1 MIYTVTLNPAV
12 DYIVR
17 LDAFADGTVNRSL
30 SESIQFGGKGINV
43 STVLTALGIRNTALG
58 FVAGFTGRAL
68 DEGLRQM
75 GVDTRFIV
83 LPSGMTRIN
92 VKIKAQQESEING
105 NGPRIDLNS
114 LDRFY
119 YLLSSLVPGDYLILA
134 GSIPPSLPQT
144 IYRSILE
151 RLSGRNIRV
160 MLDTEGEALL
170 CALSYRPFLIKP
182 NRTELRALTGRPCST
197 DADVQRGAAYLQ
209 RLGAR
214 NVLVSLA
221 GDGAVLLD
229 ETGELHRMRAP
240 SGTVRNSV
248 GAGDSML
255 AGFLAG
261 LLQNGTYSTALRL
274 GVAAGSATAFS
285 EKLADRASII
295 RLFNALKI

>member
-12 DYIVR
+12 DYIVH
-17 LDAFADGTVNRSL
+17 LDAFAGGTINRSL

-43 STVLTALGIRNTALG
+43 STVLTSLGIRNTALG

-170 CALSYRPFLIKP
+170 CALPYRPFLIKP
-182 NRTELRALTGRPCST
+182 NRTELMALTGRPCST

-209 RLGAR
+209 RLGAQ

-229 ETGELHRMRAP
+229 ETGEFHRMRAP
-240 SGTVRNSV
+240 FGTVRNSV

-274 GVAAGSATAFS
+274 GIAAGSATAFS

-295 RLFNALKI
+295 RLFNMLKI

>member
-12 DYIVR
+12 DYIVH
-17 LDAFADGTVNRSL
+17 LDTFADGTVNRSL

-43 STVLTALGIRNTALG
+43 STVLTSLGIRNTALG

-75 GVDTRFIV
+75 GVDTRFII
-83 LPSGMTRIN
+83 LPSGITRIN

-105 NGPRIDLNS
+105 NGPRIDLDS

-144 IYRSILE
+144 IYRNILE
-151 RLSGRNIRV
+151 RLSNRNIRV
-160 MLDTEGEALL
+160 ILDTEGEALL
-170 CALSYRPFLIKP
+170 CSLPYRPFLIKP
-182 NRTELRALTGRPCST
+182 NRTELTELTGRPCST
-197 DADVQRGAAYLQ
+197 DADVQRGA
-209 RLGAR
+209 RLSAASGR
-214 NVLVSLA
+214 PNVLVSLA
-221 GDGAVLLD
+221 GDGAILLD

-261 LLQNGTYSTALRL
+261 LLHSGSYSTALRL
-274 GVAAGSATAFS
+274 GIAAGSATAFS
-285 EKLADRASII
+285 ERLADRASIMK
-295 RLFNALKI
+295 LLTMLQN

>member
-1 MIYTVTLNPAV
+1 M
-12 DYIVR
+12 
-17 LDAFADGTVNRSL
+17 
-30 SESIQFGGKGINV
+30 
-43 STVLTALGIRNTALG
+43 
-58 FVAGFTGRAL
+58 AGFTGRTL

-75 GVDTRFIV
+75 GVDTRFII
-83 LPSGMTRIN
+83 LPSGITRIN

-105 NGPRIDLNS
+105 NGPRIDLDS

-144 IYRSILE
+144 IYRNILE
-151 RLSGRNIRV
+151 RLSNRNIRV
-160 MLDTEGEALL
+160 ILDTEGEALL
-170 CALSYRPFLIKP
+170 CSLPYRPFLIKP
-182 NRTELRALTGRPCST
+182 NRTELTELTGRPCST

-209 RLGAR
+209 RLGAQ

-221 GDGAVLLD
+221 GDGAILLD
-229 ETGELHRMRAP
+229 ETGELYRMRAP

-261 LLQNGTYSTALRL
+261 LLHSGSYSTALRL
-274 GVAAGSATAFS
+274 GIAAGSATAFS
-285 EKLADRASII
+285 ERLADRASIMK
-295 RLFNALKI
+295 LLTMLQN

>member
-12 DYIVR
+12 DYIVH
-17 LDAFADGTVNRSL
+17 LDTFADGTVNRSL

-43 STVLTALGIRNTALG
+43 STVLTSLGIRNTALG

-75 GVDTRFIV
+75 GVDTRFII
-83 LPSGMTRIN
+83 LPSGITRIN

-105 NGPRIDLNS
+105 NGPRIDLDS

-144 IYRSILE
+144 IYRNILE
-151 RLSGRNIRV
+151 RLSNRNIRV
-160 MLDTEGEALL
+160 ILDTEGEALL
-170 CALSYRPFLIKP
+170 CSLPYRPFLIKP
-182 NRTELRALTGRPCST
+182 NRTELTELTGRPCST

-209 RLGAR
+209 RLGAQ

-221 GDGAVLLD
+221 GDGAILLD

-261 LLQNGTYSTALRL
+261 LLHSGSYSTALRL
-274 GVAAGSATAFS
+274 GIAAGSATAFS
-285 EKLADRASII
+285 ERLADRASIMK
-295 RLFNALKI
+295 LLTMLQN

>member
-12 DYIVR
+12 DYIVH
-17 LDAFADGTVNRSL
+17 LDTFADGTVNRSL

-43 STVLTALGIRNTALG
+43 STVLTSLGIRNTALG
-58 FVAGFTGRAL
+58 FVAGFTGRTL

-75 GVDTRFIV
+75 GVDTRFII
-83 LPSGMTRIN
+83 LPSGITRIN

-105 NGPRIDLNS
+105 NGPRIDLDS

-144 IYRSILE
+144 IYRNILE
-151 RLSGRNIRV
+151 RLSNRNIRV
-160 MLDTEGEALL
+160 ILDTEGEALL
-170 CALSYRPFLIKP
+170 CSLPYRPFLIKP
-182 NRTELRALTGRPCST
+182 NRTELTELTGRPCST

-209 RLGAR
+209 RLGAQ

-221 GDGAVLLD
+221 GDGAILLD
-229 ETGELHRMRAP
+229 ETGELYRMRAP

-261 LLQNGTYSTALRL
+261 LLHSGSYSTALRL
-274 GVAAGSATAFS
+274 GIAAGSATAFS
-285 EKLADRASII
+285 ERLADRASIMK
-295 RLFNALKI
+295 LLTMLQN

>member
-12 DYIVR
+12 DYIVH
-17 LDAFADGTVNRSL
+17 LDTFADGTVNRSL

-43 STVLTALGIRNTALG
+43 STVLTSLGIRNTALG

-75 GVDTRFIV
+75 GVDTRFII
-83 LPSGMTRIN
+83 LPSGITRIN

-105 NGPRIDLNS
+105 NGPRIDLDS

-144 IYRSILE
+144 IYRNILE
-151 RLSGRNIRV
+151 RLSNRNIRV
-160 MLDTEGEALL
+160 ILDTEGEALL
-170 CALSYRPFLIKP
+170 CSLPYRPFLIKP
-182 NRTELRALTGRPCST
+182 NRTELTELTGRPCST

-209 RLGAR
+209 RLGAQ

-221 GDGAVLLD
+221 GDGAILLD

-261 LLQNGTYSTALRL
+261 LLHSGSYSTALRL
-274 GVAAGSATAFS
+274 GIAAGSATAFS
-285 EKLADRASII
+285 ERLADRASIMKLLTML
-295 RLFNALKI
+295 RN

>member
-12 DYIVR
+12 DYIVH
-17 LDAFADGTVNRSL
+17 LDTFADGTVNRSL

-43 STVLTALGIRNTALG
+43 STVLTSLGIRNTALG
-58 FVAGFTGRAL
+58 FVAGFTGRTL

-75 GVDTRFIV
+75 GVDTRFII
-83 LPSGMTRIN
+83 LRSGITRIN

-105 NGPRIDLNS
+105 NGPRIDLDS

-144 IYRSILE
+144 IYRNILE
-151 RLSGRNIRV
+151 RLSNRNIRV
-160 MLDTEGEALL
+160 ILDTEGEALL
-170 CALSYRPFLIKP
+170 CSLPYRPFLIKP
-182 NRTELRALTGRPCST
+182 NRTELTELTGRPCST

-209 RLGAR
+209 RLGAQ

-221 GDGAVLLD
+221 GDGAILLD
-229 ETGELHRMRAP
+229 ETGELYRMRAP

-261 LLQNGTYSTALRL
+261 LLHSGSYSTALRL
-274 GVAAGSATAFS
+274 GIAAGSATAFS
-285 EKLADRASII
+285 ERLADRASIMK
-295 RLFNALKI
+295 LLTMLQN